1 MGWTRP
7 ATGRFS
13 RAVRV
18 TGVTAVSFVVLVLG
32 AYLVLPLAIRAVMQ
46 ALDLALALCVW
57 LTTSLDSQ
65 AGVWT
70 VASAVGSATASALM
84 TPRVLAVGG
93 ALVLVSGLSLYGLQR
108 LLDSNEE
115 PR

>member
-1 MGWTRP
+1 MGWVRP
-7 ATGRFS
+7 VTGRFS
-13 RAVRV
+13 RVIRV
-18 TGVTAVSFVVLVLG
+18 TGVTALSVAALILG
-32 AYLVLPLAIRAVMQ
+32 AYLVLPLAARGLFQ
-46 ALDLALALCVW
+46 ALDLSLALCIW

-70 VASAVGSATASALM
+70 VASTVGRATAGVLM